1 MKLKYNLIAIALL
14 GFSFS
19 SCSDFLEQN
28 PQTDLSEND
37 FYKTADDILS
47 AVNGAYSSLQEGDI
61 YGNWYVFGEIPSD
74 NTRNQLSG
82 SVTTQNEF
90 DQFYI
95 DTQNSMIA
103 SFWKAAYKVIN
114 RTNTVL
120 GRIDGIEINAELANR
135 YKLECKFIRALMY
148 FNLVRVYG
156 DVPLVLKEI
165 SISESYD
172 ILREPKENVYNQIIA
187 DLKEAQGLPVS
198 YSTAEDGRATQ
209 GAAKALL
216 ADVYMTLHK
225 YAEAETIL
233 AEIINSGRYSLLENT
248 PGSLNIDGYKNVF
261 SPVNHNS
268 KEGIF
273 EIQFLKG
280 GYGEGSNYA
289 NNFAPENSGTN
300 VVAVGGTGGNNIP
313 EMDIY
318 NAYEEGDLRRDFSMS
333 LGYYDNRKNNEWVE
347 SRYVCKFMDVPYQNN
362 DASNNYPVIR
372 YAEVLLNY
380 AEAVYERDD
389 AISDDDLNISLNL
402 VRNRINKSMP
412 KLSNNLVTA
421 NGLNMREEIRRE
433 RTVELFNEGFRID
446 DLKRWKTAETE
457 MPKDFLG
464 IKWTGTEYATKWP
477 NVSYAKNSDG
487 YIILETGRK
496 WESKHYLYP
505 LPTDQLQLNPNL
517 KQNPGWGE

>member
-47 AVNGAYSSLQEGDI
+47 AVNGVYSSLQEGDI

-103 SFWKAAYKVIN
+103 NFWKAAYKVIN

-120 GRIDGIEINAELANR
+120 GRIDGIEINTELANR

-187 DLKEAQGLPVS
+187 DLKEAQDHPVS

-216 ADVYMTLHK
+216 ANVYMTLHK

-372 YAEVLLNY
+372 YADVILMY
-380 AEAVYERDD
+380 AEA
-389 AISDDDLNISLNL
+389 LNQ
-402 VRNRINKSMP
+402 
-412 KLSNNLVTA
+412 
-421 NGLNMREEIRRE
+421 NG
-433 RTVELFNEGFRID
+433 
-446 DLKRWKTAETE
+446 KTAEACKYLNMTRRRGFGYQTTE
-457 MPKDFLG
+457 TSPVDLQTTDKAQFALMVEQERRVELAFENHRWFDL
-464 IKWTGTEYATKWP
+464 IR
-477 NVSYAKNSDG
+477 
-487 YIILETGRK
+487 TGRAVEVMRSK
-496 WESKHYLYP
+496 GFSLNETNLICPIPQKQIDVNPKLTQNDYRIESR
-505 LPTDQLQLNPNL
+505 N
-517 KQNPGWGE
+517 

>member
-103 SFWKAAYKVIN
+103 SFWKATYKVIN

-372 YAEVLLNY
+372 YADVILMY
-380 AEAVYERDD
+380 AEA
-389 AISDDDLNISLNL
+389 LNQ
-402 VRNRINKSMP
+402 
-412 KLSNNLVTA
+412 
-421 NGLNMREEIRRE
+421 NG
-433 RTVELFNEGFRID
+433 
-446 DLKRWKTAETE
+446 KTAEACKYLNMTRRRGFGYQTTE
-457 MPKDFLG
+457 TSPVDLQTTDKAQFALMVEQERRVELAFENHRWFDL
-464 IKWTGTEYATKWP
+464 IR
-477 NVSYAKNSDG
+477 
-487 YIILETGRK
+487 TGRAVEVMK
-496 WESKHYLYP
+496 SKGFSLNETNLICPIPQKQIDVNPKLTQNDYKIESR
-505 LPTDQLQLNPNL
+505 N
-517 KQNPGWGE
+517 

>member
-37 FYKTADDILS
+37 FYKTAADILS
-47 AVNGAYSSLQEGDI
+47 AVNGVYSSLQEGDI

-103 SFWKAAYKVIN
+103 NFWKAAYKVIN

-120 GRIDGIEINAELANR
+120 GRIDGIEINTELANR

-156 DVPLVLKEI
+156 DVPLILKEI

-187 DLKEAQGLPVS
+187 DLKEAQDLPVS

-216 ADVYMTLHK
+216 ANVYMTLHK

-233 AEIINSGRYSLLENT
+233 AEIINSGQYSLLENT

-372 YAEVLLNY
+372 YADVILMY
-380 AEAVYERDD
+380 AEA
-389 AISDDDLNISLNL
+389 LNQ
-402 VRNRINKSMP
+402 
-412 KLSNNLVTA
+412 
-421 NGLNMREEIRRE
+421 NG
-433 RTVELFNEGFRID
+433 
-446 DLKRWKTAETE
+446 KTAEACKYLNMTRRRGFGYQTTE
-457 MPKDFLG
+457 TSPVDLQTTDKAQFALMVEQERRVELAFENHRWFDL
-464 IKWTGTEYATKWP
+464 IR
-477 NVSYAKNSDG
+477 
-487 YIILETGRK
+487 TGRAVEVMRSK
-496 WESKHYLYP
+496 GFSLNETNLICPIPQKQIDVNPKLTQNDYRIESR
-505 LPTDQLQLNPNL
+505 N
-517 KQNPGWGE
+517 

>member
-1 MKLKYNLIAIALL
+1 MQLKYNLIAIALL

-103 SFWKAAYKVIN
+103 NFWKAAYKVIN
-114 RTNTVL
+114 RTNTIL
-120 GRIDGIEINAELANR
+120 GRIDGIEINTELANR

-187 DLKEAQGLPVS
+187 DLKEAQDLPVS

-216 ADVYMTLHK
+216 ANVYMTLHK

-372 YAEVLLNY
+372 YADVILMY
-380 AEAVYERDD
+380 AEA
-389 AISDDDLNISLNL
+389 LNQ
-402 VRNRINKSMP
+402 
-412 KLSNNLVTA
+412 
-421 NGLNMREEIRRE
+421 NG
-433 RTVELFNEGFRID
+433 
-446 DLKRWKTAETE
+446 KTAEACKYLNMTRRRGFGYQTTE
-457 MPKDFLG
+457 TSPVDLQTTDKAQFALMVEQERRVELAFENHRWFDL
-464 IKWTGTEYATKWP
+464 IR
-477 NVSYAKNSDG
+477 
-487 YIILETGRK
+487 TGRAVEVMRSK
-496 WESKHYLYP
+496 GFSLNETNLICPIPQKQIDVNPKLTQNDYRIESR
-505 LPTDQLQLNPNL
+505 N
-517 KQNPGWGE
+517 

>member
-47 AVNGAYSSLQEGDI
+47 AVNGVYSSLQEGDI

-103 SFWKAAYKVIN
+103 NFWKAAYKVIN

-120 GRIDGIEINAELANR
+120 GRIDGIEINTELANR

-216 ADVYMTLHK
+216 ANVYMTLHK

-372 YAEVLLNY
+372 YADVILMY
-380 AEAVYERDD
+380 AEA
-389 AISDDDLNISLNL
+389 LNQ
-402 VRNRINKSMP
+402 
-412 KLSNNLVTA
+412 
-421 NGLNMREEIRRE
+421 NG
-433 RTVELFNEGFRID
+433 
-446 DLKRWKTAETE
+446 KTAEACKYLNMTRRRGFGYQTTE
-457 MPKDFLG
+457 TSPVDLQTTDKAQFALMVEQERRVELAFENHRWFDL
-464 IKWTGTEYATKWP
+464 IR
-477 NVSYAKNSDG
+477 
-487 YIILETGRK
+487 TGRAVEVMK
-496 WESKHYLYP
+496 SKGFSLNETNLICPIPQKQIDVNPKLTQNDYRIESR
-505 LPTDQLQLNPNL
+505 N
-517 KQNPGWGE
+517 

>member
-103 SFWKAAYKVIN
+103 NFCKAAYKVIN
-114 RTNTVL
+114 RTNTIL
-120 GRIDGIEINAELANR
+120 GRIDGIEINTELANR

-187 DLKEAQGLPVS
+187 DLKEAQDLPVS

-216 ADVYMTLHK
+216 ANVYMTLHK

-372 YAEVLLNY
+372 YADVILMY
-380 AEAVYERDD
+380 AEA
-389 AISDDDLNISLNL
+389 LNQ
-402 VRNRINKSMP
+402 
-412 KLSNNLVTA
+412 
-421 NGLNMREEIRRE
+421 NG
-433 RTVELFNEGFRID
+433 
-446 DLKRWKTAETE
+446 KTAEACKYLNMTRRRGFGYQTTE
-457 MPKDFLG
+457 TSPVDLQTTDKAQFALMVEQERRVELAFENHRWFDL
-464 IKWTGTEYATKWP
+464 IR
-477 NVSYAKNSDG
+477 
-487 YIILETGRK
+487 TGRAVEVMRSK
-496 WESKHYLYP
+496 GFSLNETNLICPIPQKQIDVNPKLTQNNYRIESR
-505 LPTDQLQLNPNL
+505 N
-517 KQNPGWGE
+517 

>member
-47 AVNGAYSSLQEGDI
+47 AVNGAYSSLQENDI

-103 SFWKAAYKVIN
+103 NFWKAAYKTIN

-165 SISESYD
+165 GISESYD
-172 ILREPKENVYNQIIA
+172 ILREPKENVYNQIIS

-198 YSTAEDGRATQ
+198 YPTAEDGRATQ

-216 ADVYMTLHK
+216 AEVYMTLHK

-248 PGSLNIDGYKNVF
+248 PGSLNIDGYKDVF
-261 SPVNHNS
+261 SPINHNS

-280 GYGEGSNYA
+280 GYEEGSNYT

-372 YAEVLLNY
+372 YADVILMY
-380 AEAVYERDD
+380 AEA
-389 AISDDDLNISLNL
+389 LNQ
-402 VRNRINKSMP
+402 
-412 KLSNNLVTA
+412 
-421 NGLNMREEIRRE
+421 NG
-433 RTVELFNEGFRID
+433 
-446 DLKRWKTAETE
+446 KTAEACKYLNMTRRRGFGYQTTE
-457 MPKDFLG
+457 TSPVDLQTTDKALFALMVEQERRVELAFENHRWFDL
-464 IKWTGTEYATKWP
+464 IR
-477 NVSYAKNSDG
+477 
-487 YIILETGRK
+487 TGRAVEVMK
-496 WESKHYLYP
+496 SKGFSLNETNLICPIPQKQIDVNPKLTQNDYKIESR
-505 LPTDQLQLNPNL
+505 N
-517 KQNPGWGE
+517 

>member
-90 DQFYI
+90 DQFYT

-103 SFWKAAYKVIN
+103 NFWKAAYKVIN
-114 RTNTVL
+114 RTNTIL
-120 GRIDGIEINAELANR
+120 GRIDGIEINTELANR

-187 DLKEAQGLPVS
+187 DLKEAQDLPVS

-216 ADVYMTLHK
+216 ANVYMTLHK

-372 YAEVLLNY
+372 YADVILMY
-380 AEAVYERDD
+380 AEA
-389 AISDDDLNISLNL
+389 LNQ
-402 VRNRINKSMP
+402 
-412 KLSNNLVTA
+412 
-421 NGLNMREEIRRE
+421 NG
-433 RTVELFNEGFRID
+433 
-446 DLKRWKTAETE
+446 KTAEACKYLNMTRRRGFGYQTTE
-457 MPKDFLG
+457 TSPVDLQTTDKAQFALMVEQERRVELAFENHRWFDL
-464 IKWTGTEYATKWP
+464 IR
-477 NVSYAKNSDG
+477 
-487 YIILETGRK
+487 TGRAVEVMRSK
-496 WESKHYLYP
+496 GFSLNETNLICPIPQKQIDVNPKLTQNDYRIESR
-505 LPTDQLQLNPNL
+505 N
-517 KQNPGWGE
+517 

>member
-47 AVNGAYSSLQEGDI
+47 AVNGVYSSLQEGDI

-103 SFWKAAYKVIN
+103 NFWKAAYKVIN

-120 GRIDGIEINAELANR
+120 GRIDGIEINTELANR

-187 DLKEAQGLPVS
+187 DLKEAQDLPVS

-216 ADVYMTLHK
+216 ANVYMTLHK

-268 KEGIF
+268 EEGIF

-372 YAEVLLNY
+372 YADVILMY
-380 AEAVYERDD
+380 AEA
-389 AISDDDLNISLNL
+389 LNH
-402 VRNRINKSMP
+402 
-412 KLSNNLVTA
+412 
-421 NGLNMREEIRRE
+421 NG
-433 RTVELFNEGFRID
+433 
-446 DLKRWKTAETE
+446 KTAEACKYLNMTRRRGFGYQTTE
-457 MPKDFLG
+457 TSPVDLQTTDKAQFALMVEQERRVELAFENHRWFDL
-464 IKWTGTEYATKWP
+464 IR
-477 NVSYAKNSDG
+477 
-487 YIILETGRK
+487 TGRAVEVMK
-496 WESKHYLYP
+496 SKGFSLNETNLICPIPQKQIDVNPKLTQNDYRIESR
-505 LPTDQLQLNPNL
+505 N
-517 KQNPGWGE
+517 

>member
-47 AVNGAYSSLQEGDI
+47 AVNGVYSSLQEGDI

-103 SFWKAAYKVIN
+103 NFWKAAYKVIN

-120 GRIDGIEINAELANR
+120 GRIDGIEINTELANR

-187 DLKEAQGLPVS
+187 DLKEAQDLPVS

-216 ADVYMTLHK
+216 ANVYMTLHK

-248 PGSLNIDGYKNVF
+248 PGSLNIDGYKDVF

-372 YAEVLLNY
+372 YADVILMY
-380 AEAVYERDD
+380 AEA
-389 AISDDDLNISLNL
+389 LNQ
-402 VRNRINKSMP
+402 
-412 KLSNNLVTA
+412 
-421 NGLNMREEIRRE
+421 NG
-433 RTVELFNEGFRID
+433 
-446 DLKRWKTAETE
+446 KTAEACKYLNMTRRRGFGYQTTE
-457 MPKDFLG
+457 TSPVDLQTTDKAQFALMVEQERRVELAFENHRWFDL
-464 IKWTGTEYATKWP
+464 IR
-477 NVSYAKNSDG
+477 
-487 YIILETGRK
+487 TGRAVEVMRSK
-496 WESKHYLYP
+496 GFSLNETNLICPIPQKQIDVNPKLTQNDYRIESR
-505 LPTDQLQLNPNL
+505 N
-517 KQNPGWGE
+517 

>member
-47 AVNGAYSSLQEGDI
+47 AVNGVYSSLQEGDI

-103 SFWKAAYKVIN
+103 NFWKAAYKVIN

-120 GRIDGIEINAELANR
+120 GRIDGIEINTELANR

-187 DLKEAQGLPVS
+187 DLKEAQDLPVS

-216 ADVYMTLHK
+216 ANVYMTLHK

-300 VVAVGGTGGNNIP
+300 VVAVSGTGGNNIP

-372 YAEVLLNY
+372 YADVILMY
-380 AEAVYERDD
+380 AEA
-389 AISDDDLNISLNL
+389 LNQ
-402 VRNRINKSMP
+402 
-412 KLSNNLVTA
+412 
-421 NGLNMREEIRRE
+421 NG
-433 RTVELFNEGFRID
+433 
-446 DLKRWKTAETE
+446 KTAEACKYLNMTRRRGFGYQTTE
-457 MPKDFLG
+457 TSPVDLQTTDKAQFALMVEQERRVELAFENHRWFDL
-464 IKWTGTEYATKWP
+464 IR
-477 NVSYAKNSDG
+477 
-487 YIILETGRK
+487 TGRAVEVMRSK
-496 WESKHYLYP
+496 GFSLNETNLICPIPQKQIDVNPKLTQNDYRIESR
-505 LPTDQLQLNPNL
+505 N
-517 KQNPGWGE
+517 

>member
-47 AVNGAYSSLQEGDI
+47 TVNGVYSSLQEGDI

-103 SFWKAAYKVIN
+103 NFWKAAYKVIN
-114 RTNTVL
+114 RTNAVL
-120 GRIDGIEINAELANR
+120 GRIDGLEINTELANR

-187 DLKEAQGLPVS
+187 DLKEAQDLPVS

-216 ADVYMTLHK
+216 ANVYMTLHK

-372 YAEVLLNY
+372 YADVILMY
-380 AEAVYERDD
+380 AEA
-389 AISDDDLNISLNL
+389 LNQ
-402 VRNRINKSMP
+402 
-412 KLSNNLVTA
+412 
-421 NGLNMREEIRRE
+421 NG
-433 RTVELFNEGFRID
+433 
-446 DLKRWKTAETE
+446 KTAEACKYLNMTRRRGFGYQTTE
-457 MPKDFLG
+457 TSPVDLQTTDKAQFALMVEQERRVELAFENHRWFDL
-464 IKWTGTEYATKWP
+464 IR
-477 NVSYAKNSDG
+477 
-487 YIILETGRK
+487 TGRAVEVMRSK
-496 WESKHYLYP
+496 GFSLNETNLICPIPQKQIDVNPKLTQNDYRIESR
-505 LPTDQLQLNPNL
+505 N
-517 KQNPGWGE
+517 

>member
-114 RTNTVL
+114 RTNTIL
-120 GRIDGIEINAELANR
+120 GRIDGIEINTELANR

-372 YAEVLLNY
+372 YADVILMY
-380 AEAVYERDD
+380 AEA
-389 AISDDDLNISLNL
+389 LNQ
-402 VRNRINKSMP
+402 
-412 KLSNNLVTA
+412 
-421 NGLNMREEIRRE
+421 NG
-433 RTVELFNEGFRID
+433 
-446 DLKRWKTAETE
+446 KTAEACKYLNMTRRRGFGYQTTE
-457 MPKDFLG
+457 TSPVDLQTTDKAQFALMVEQERRVELAFENHRWFDL
-464 IKWTGTEYATKWP
+464 IR
-477 NVSYAKNSDG
+477 
-487 YIILETGRK
+487 TGRAVEVMK
-496 WESKHYLYP
+496 SKGFSLNETNLICPIPQKQIDVNPKLTQNDYKIESR
-505 LPTDQLQLNPNL
+505 N
-517 KQNPGWGE
+517 

>member
-14 GFSFS
+14 GVSFS

-37 FYKTADDILS
+37 FYKTADDIAS

-61 YGNWYVFGEIPSD
+61 YGNWYIFGEIPSD

-82 SVTTQNEF
+82 SVTTQDEF
-90 DQFYI
+90 DKFYI
-95 DTQNSMIA
+95 DTQNATIA
-103 SFWKAAYKVIN
+103 NFWKAAYKVIN

-120 GRIDGIEINAELANR
+120 GRIDGIPLDANLANR

-165 SISESYD
+165 NIAESYD
-172 ILREPKENVYNQIIA
+172 ILREPQANVYNQIIA
-187 DLKEAQGLPVS
+187 DLKEAQALPVS
-198 YSTAEDGRATQ
+198 YPAAEDGRATQ

-216 ADVYMTLHK
+216 GKVYMTLRN
-225 YAEAETIL
+225 YTEAETIL
-233 AEIINSGRYSLLENT
+233 GEVVNSGRYSLLENT
-248 PGSLNIDGYKNVF
+248 PGSLNIDGYGSVF
-261 SPVNHNS
+261 SPINHNS
-268 KEGIF
+268 REGIF

-280 GYGEGSNYA
+280 GYDEGSNYA

-300 VVAVGGTGGNNIP
+300 VVAVGGTGGNNVP

-372 YAEVLLNY
+372 YADVLLMY
-380 AEAVYERDD
+380 AEA
-389 AISDDDLNISLNL
+389 LNQ
-402 VRNRINKSMP
+402 
-412 KLSNNLVTA
+412 
-421 NGLNMREEIRRE
+421 NG
-433 RTVELFNEGFRID
+433 
-446 DLKRWKTAETE
+446 KTAEACRYLNMTRRRGFGYQTTE
-457 MPKDFLG
+457 TSPVDLQ
-464 IKWTGTEYATKWP
+464 T
-477 NVSYAKNSDG
+477 SDKAQFERMVEQERRVELAFENHRWFDL
-487 YIILETGRK
+487 IRTGRAV
-496 WESKHYLYP
+496 EVMRSKGF
-505 LPTDQLQLNPNL
+505 TLNETNL
-517 KQNPGWGE
+517 TCPIPQKQIDVNPKLTQNDYRIDSRN

>member
-103 SFWKAAYKVIN
+103 NFWKAAYKVIN
-114 RTNTVL
+114 RTNTIL
-120 GRIDGIEINAELANR
+120 GRIDGIEINTELANR

-187 DLKEAQGLPVS
+187 DLKEAQDLPVS

-216 ADVYMTLHK
+216 ANVYMTLHK

-372 YAEVLLNY
+372 YADVILMY
-380 AEAVYERDD
+380 AEA
-389 AISDDDLNISLNL
+389 LNQ
-402 VRNRINKSMP
+402 
-412 KLSNNLVTA
+412 
-421 NGLNMREEIRRE
+421 NG
-433 RTVELFNEGFRID
+433 
-446 DLKRWKTAETE
+446 KTAEACKYLNMTRRRGFGYQTTE
-457 MPKDFLG
+457 TSPVDLQTTDKAQFALMVEQERRVELAFENHRWFDL
-464 IKWTGTEYATKWP
+464 IR
-477 NVSYAKNSDG
+477 
-487 YIILETGRK
+487 TGRAVEVMRSK
-496 WESKHYLYP
+496 GFSLNEKNLICPIPQKQIDVNPKLTQNDYRIESR
-505 LPTDQLQLNPNL
+505 N
-517 KQNPGWGE
+517 

>member
-47 AVNGAYSSLQEGDI
+47 AVNGVYSSLQEGDI

-103 SFWKAAYKVIN
+103 NFWKAAYKVIN

-120 GRIDGIEINAELANR
+120 GRIDGIEINTELANR

-187 DLKEAQGLPVS
+187 DLKEAQDLPVS

-216 ADVYMTLHK
+216 ANVYMTLHK

-347 SRYVCKFMDVPYQNN
+347 SHYVCKFMDVPYQNN

-372 YAEVLLNY
+372 YADVILMY
-380 AEAVYERDD
+380 AEA
-389 AISDDDLNISLNL
+389 LNQ
-402 VRNRINKSMP
+402 
-412 KLSNNLVTA
+412 
-421 NGLNMREEIRRE
+421 NG
-433 RTVELFNEGFRID
+433 
-446 DLKRWKTAETE
+446 KTAEACKYLNMTRRRGFGYQTTE
-457 MPKDFLG
+457 TSPVDLQTTDKAQFALMVEQERRVELAFENHRWFDL
-464 IKWTGTEYATKWP
+464 IR
-477 NVSYAKNSDG
+477 
-487 YIILETGRK
+487 TGRAVEVMRSK
-496 WESKHYLYP
+496 GFSLNETNLICPIPQKQIDVNPKLTQNDYRIESR
-505 LPTDQLQLNPNL
+505 N
-517 KQNPGWGE
+517 

>member
-103 SFWKAAYKVIN
+103 NFWKAAYKVIN
-114 RTNTVL
+114 RTNTIL
-120 GRIDGIEINAELANR
+120 GRIDGIEINTELANR

-187 DLKEAQGLPVS
+187 DLKEAQDLPVS

-216 ADVYMTLHK
+216 ANVYMTLHK

-372 YAEVLLNY
+372 YADVILMY
-380 AEAVYERDD
+380 AEA
-389 AISDDDLNISLNL
+389 LNQ
-402 VRNRINKSMP
+402 
-412 KLSNNLVTA
+412 
-421 NGLNMREEIRRE
+421 NG
-433 RTVELFNEGFRID
+433 
-446 DLKRWKTAETE
+446 KTAEACKYLNMTRRRGFGYQTTE
-457 MPKDFLG
+457 TSPVDLQTTDKSQFALMVEQERRVELAFENHRWFDL
-464 IKWTGTEYATKWP
+464 IR
-477 NVSYAKNSDG
+477 
-487 YIILETGRK
+487 TGRAVEVMRSK
-496 WESKHYLYP
+496 GFSLNETNLICPIPQKQIDVNPKLTQNDYRIESR
-505 LPTDQLQLNPNL
+505 N
-517 KQNPGWGE
+517 

>member
-103 SFWKAAYKVIN
+103 NFWKAAYKVIN

-120 GRIDGIEINAELANR
+120 GRIDGIEINTELANR

-248 PGSLNIDGYKNVF
+248 PGSLNIDGYKKVF

-372 YAEVLLNY
+372 YADVILMY
-380 AEAVYERDD
+380 AEA
-389 AISDDDLNISLNL
+389 LNQ
-402 VRNRINKSMP
+402 
-412 KLSNNLVTA
+412 
-421 NGLNMREEIRRE
+421 NG
-433 RTVELFNEGFRID
+433 
-446 DLKRWKTAETE
+446 KTAEACKYLNMTRRRGFGYQTTE
-457 MPKDFLG
+457 TSPVDLQTTDKAQFALMVEQERRVELAFENHRWFDL
-464 IKWTGTEYATKWP
+464 IR
-477 NVSYAKNSDG
+477 
-487 YIILETGRK
+487 TGRAVEVMRSK
-496 WESKHYLYP
+496 GFSLNETNLICPIPQKQIDVNPKLTQNDYRIESR
-505 LPTDQLQLNPNL
+505 N
-517 KQNPGWGE
+517 

>member
-233 AEIINSGRYSLLENT
+233 AEIINSGRYGLLENT

-372 YAEVLLNY
+372 YADVILMY
-380 AEAVYERDD
+380 AEA
-389 AISDDDLNISLNL
+389 LNQ
-402 VRNRINKSMP
+402 
-412 KLSNNLVTA
+412 
-421 NGLNMREEIRRE
+421 NG
-433 RTVELFNEGFRID
+433 
-446 DLKRWKTAETE
+446 KTAEACKYLNMTRRRGFGYQTTE
-457 MPKDFLG
+457 TSPVDLQTTDKAQFALMVEQERRVELAFENHRWFDL
-464 IKWTGTEYATKWP
+464 IR
-477 NVSYAKNSDG
+477 
-487 YIILETGRK
+487 TGRAVEVMK
-496 WESKHYLYP
+496 SKGFS
-505 LPTDQLQLNPNL
+505 LNEPNL
-517 KQNPGWGE
+517 ICPIPQKQIDVNPKLTQNDYKIESRN

>member
-172 ILREPKENVYNQIIA
+172 ILREPKENVYNQIID

-248 PGSLNIDGYKNVF
+248 PGILNIDGYKNVF

-372 YAEVLLNY
+372 YADVILMY
-380 AEAVYERDD
+380 AEA
-389 AISDDDLNISLNL
+389 LNQ
-402 VRNRINKSMP
+402 
-412 KLSNNLVTA
+412 
-421 NGLNMREEIRRE
+421 NG
-433 RTVELFNEGFRID
+433 
-446 DLKRWKTAETE
+446 KTAEACKYLNMTRRRGFGYQTTE
-457 MPKDFLG
+457 TSPVDLQTTDKAQFALMVEQERRVELAFENHRWFDL
-464 IKWTGTEYATKWP
+464 IR
-477 NVSYAKNSDG
+477 
-487 YIILETGRK
+487 TGRAVEVMK
-496 WESKHYLYP
+496 SKGFSLNETNLICPIPQKQIDVNPKLTQNDYKIESR
-505 LPTDQLQLNPNL
+505 N
-517 KQNPGWGE
+517 

>member
-47 AVNGAYSSLQEGDI
+47 AVNGVYSSLQEGDI

-103 SFWKAAYKVIN
+103 NFWKAAYKVIN

-120 GRIDGIEINAELANR
+120 GRIDGIEINTELANR

-216 ADVYMTLHK
+216 ANVYMTLHK

-372 YAEVLLNY
+372 YADVILMY
-380 AEAVYERDD
+380 AEA
-389 AISDDDLNISLNL
+389 LNQ
-402 VRNRINKSMP
+402 
-412 KLSNNLVTA
+412 
-421 NGLNMREEIRRE
+421 NG
-433 RTVELFNEGFRID
+433 
-446 DLKRWKTAETE
+446 KTAEACKYLNMTRRRGFGYQTTE
-457 MPKDFLG
+457 TSPVDLQTTDKAQFALMVEQERRVELAFENHRWFDL
-464 IKWTGTEYATKWP
+464 IR
-477 NVSYAKNSDG
+477 
-487 YIILETGRK
+487 TGRAVEVMRSK
-496 WESKHYLYP
+496 GFSLNETNLICPIPQKQIDVNPKLTQNDYRIESR
-505 LPTDQLQLNPNL
+505 N
-517 KQNPGWGE
+517 

>member
-28 PQTDLSEND
+28 QKTDLSEND
-37 FYKTADDILS
+37 FYKTANDILS

-103 SFWKAAYKVIN
+103 NFWKAAYKVIN
-114 RTNTVL
+114 RTNTIL
-120 GRIDGIEINAELANR
+120 GRIDGIEINTELANR

-187 DLKEAQGLPVS
+187 DLKEAQDLPVS

-216 ADVYMTLHK
+216 ANVYMTLHK

-372 YAEVLLNY
+372 YADVILMY
-380 AEAVYERDD
+380 AEA
-389 AISDDDLNISLNL
+389 LNQ
-402 VRNRINKSMP
+402 
-412 KLSNNLVTA
+412 
-421 NGLNMREEIRRE
+421 NG
-433 RTVELFNEGFRID
+433 
-446 DLKRWKTAETE
+446 KTAEACKYLNMTRRRGFGYQTTE
-457 MPKDFLG
+457 TSPVDLQTTDKAQFALMVEQERRVELAFENHRWFDL
-464 IKWTGTEYATKWP
+464 IR
-477 NVSYAKNSDG
+477 
-487 YIILETGRK
+487 TGRAVEVMRSK
-496 WESKHYLYP
+496 GFSLNETNLICPIPQKQIDVNPKLTQNDYRIESR
-505 LPTDQLQLNPNL
+505 N
-517 KQNPGWGE
+517 

>member
-103 SFWKAAYKVIN
+103 NFWKAAYKVIN
-114 RTNTVL
+114 RTNTIL
-120 GRIDGIEINAELANR
+120 GRIDGIEINTELANR

-156 DVPLVLKEI
+156 DVPLVLKVI

-187 DLKEAQGLPVS
+187 DLKEAQDLPVS

-216 ADVYMTLHK
+216 ANVYMTLHK

-372 YAEVLLNY
+372 YADVILMY
-380 AEAVYERDD
+380 AEA
-389 AISDDDLNISLNL
+389 LNQ
-402 VRNRINKSMP
+402 
-412 KLSNNLVTA
+412 
-421 NGLNMREEIRRE
+421 NG
-433 RTVELFNEGFRID
+433 
-446 DLKRWKTAETE
+446 KTAEACKYLNMTRRRGFGYQTTE
-457 MPKDFLG
+457 TSPVDLQTTDKAQFALMVEQERRVELAFENHRWFDL
-464 IKWTGTEYATKWP
+464 IR
-477 NVSYAKNSDG
+477 
-487 YIILETGRK
+487 TGRAVEVMRSK
-496 WESKHYLYP
+496 GFSLNETNLICPIPQKQIDVNPKLTQNDYRIESR
-505 LPTDQLQLNPNL
+505 N
-517 KQNPGWGE
+517 

>member
-103 SFWKAAYKVIN
+103 NFWKAAYKVIN
-114 RTNTVL
+114 RTNTIL
-120 GRIDGIEINAELANR
+120 GRIDGIEINTELANR

-187 DLKEAQGLPVS
+187 DLKEAQDLPVS

-216 ADVYMTLHK
+216 ANVYMTLHK
-225 YAEAETIL
+225 YSEAETIL

-372 YAEVLLNY
+372 YADVILMY
-380 AEAVYERDD
+380 AEA
-389 AISDDDLNISLNL
+389 LNQ
-402 VRNRINKSMP
+402 
-412 KLSNNLVTA
+412 
-421 NGLNMREEIRRE
+421 NG
-433 RTVELFNEGFRID
+433 
-446 DLKRWKTAETE
+446 KTAEACKYLNMTRRRGFGYQTTE
-457 MPKDFLG
+457 TSPVDLQTTDKAQFALMVEQERRVELAFENHRWFDL
-464 IKWTGTEYATKWP
+464 IR
-477 NVSYAKNSDG
+477 
-487 YIILETGRK
+487 TGRAVEVMRSK
-496 WESKHYLYP
+496 GFSLNETNLICPIPQKQIDVNPKLTQNDYRIESR
-505 LPTDQLQLNPNL
+505 N
-517 KQNPGWGE
+517 

>member
-103 SFWKAAYKVIN
+103 NFWKAAYKVIN
-114 RTNTVL
+114 RTNTIL
-120 GRIDGIEINAELANR
+120 GRIDGIEINTELANR

-187 DLKEAQGLPVS
+187 DLKEAQDLPVS

-216 ADVYMTLHK
+216 ANVYMTLHK

-318 NAYEEGDLRRDFSMS
+318 NAYVEGDLRRDFSMS

-372 YAEVLLNY
+372 YADVILMY
-380 AEAVYERDD
+380 AEA
-389 AISDDDLNISLNL
+389 LNQ
-402 VRNRINKSMP
+402 
-412 KLSNNLVTA
+412 
-421 NGLNMREEIRRE
+421 NG
-433 RTVELFNEGFRID
+433 
-446 DLKRWKTAETE
+446 KTAEACKYLNMTRRRGFGYQTTE
-457 MPKDFLG
+457 TSPVDLQTTDKAQFALMVEQERRVELAFENHRWFDL
-464 IKWTGTEYATKWP
+464 IR
-477 NVSYAKNSDG
+477 
-487 YIILETGRK
+487 TGRAVEVMRSK
-496 WESKHYLYP
+496 GFSLNETNLICPIPQKQIDVNPKLTQNDYRIESR
-505 LPTDQLQLNPNL
+505 N
-517 KQNPGWGE
+517 

>member
-14 GFSFS
+14 GVSFS

-37 FYKTADDILS
+37 FYKTADDIAS

-61 YGNWYVFGEIPSD
+61 YGNWYIFGEIPSD

-82 SVTTQNEF
+82 SVTTQDEF
-90 DQFYI
+90 DKFYI
-95 DTQNSMIA
+95 DTQNATIA
-103 SFWKAAYKVIN
+103 NFWKAAYKVIN

-120 GRIDGIEINAELANR
+120 GRIDGIPLDASLANR

-165 SISESYD
+165 NIAESYD
-172 ILREPKENVYNQIIA
+172 ILREPQANVYNQIIA
-187 DLKEAQGLPVS
+187 DLKEAQALPVS
-198 YSTAEDGRATQ
+198 YPAAEDGRATQ

-216 ADVYMTLHK
+216 GKVYMTLRN
-225 YAEAETIL
+225 YTEAETIL
-233 AEIINSGRYSLLENT
+233 GEVVNSGRYSLLENT
-248 PGSLNIDGYKNVF
+248 PGSLNIDGYGSVF
-261 SPVNHNS
+261 SPINHNS
-268 KEGIF
+268 REGIF

-280 GYGEGSNYA
+280 GYDEGSNYA

-300 VVAVGGTGGNNIP
+300 VVAVGGTGGNNVP

-372 YAEVLLNY
+372 YADVLLMY
-380 AEAVYERDD
+380 AEA
-389 AISDDDLNISLNL
+389 LNQ
-402 VRNRINKSMP
+402 
-412 KLSNNLVTA
+412 
-421 NGLNMREEIRRE
+421 NG
-433 RTVELFNEGFRID
+433 
-446 DLKRWKTAETE
+446 KTAEACRYLNMTRRRGFGYQTTE
-457 MPKDFLG
+457 TSPVDLQTTDKTQFERMVEQERRVELAFENHRWFDL
-464 IKWTGTEYATKWP
+464 IR
-477 NVSYAKNSDG
+477 
-487 YIILETGRK
+487 TGRAV
-496 WESKHYLYP
+496 EVMRSKGF
-505 LPTDQLQLNPNL
+505 TLNETNL
-517 KQNPGWGE
+517 TCPIPQKQIDVNPKLTQNDYRIDSRN

>member
-47 AVNGAYSSLQEGDI
+47 AVNGVYSSPQEGDI

-103 SFWKAAYKVIN
+103 NFWKAAYKVIN

-120 GRIDGIEINAELANR
+120 GRIDGIEINTELANR

-187 DLKEAQGLPVS
+187 DLKEAQDLPVS

-216 ADVYMTLHK
+216 ANVYMTLHK

-372 YAEVLLNY
+372 YADVILMY
-380 AEAVYERDD
+380 AEA
-389 AISDDDLNISLNL
+389 LNQ
-402 VRNRINKSMP
+402 
-412 KLSNNLVTA
+412 
-421 NGLNMREEIRRE
+421 NG
-433 RTVELFNEGFRID
+433 
-446 DLKRWKTAETE
+446 KTAEACKYLNMTRRRGFGYQTTE
-457 MPKDFLG
+457 TSPVDPQTTDKAQFALMVEQERRVELAFENHRWFDL
-464 IKWTGTEYATKWP
+464 IR
-477 NVSYAKNSDG
+477 
-487 YIILETGRK
+487 TGRAVEVMRSK
-496 WESKHYLYP
+496 GFSLNETNLICPIPQKQIDVNPKLTQNDYRIESR
-505 LPTDQLQLNPNL
+505 N
-517 KQNPGWGE
+517 

>member
-103 SFWKAAYKVIN
+103 NFWKAAYKVIN

-120 GRIDGIEINAELANR
+120 GRIDGIEINTELANR

-216 ADVYMTLHK
+216 ANVYMTLHK

-233 AEIINSGRYSLLENT
+233 AEIINSGQYSLLENT

-318 NAYEEGDLRRDFSMS
+318 NAYEEGDLRRDCSMS

-372 YAEVLLNY
+372 YADVILMY
-380 AEAVYERDD
+380 AEA
-389 AISDDDLNISLNL
+389 LNQ
-402 VRNRINKSMP
+402 
-412 KLSNNLVTA
+412 
-421 NGLNMREEIRRE
+421 NG
-433 RTVELFNEGFRID
+433 
-446 DLKRWKTAETE
+446 KTAEACKYLNMTRRRGFGYQTTE
-457 MPKDFLG
+457 TSPVDLQTTDKAQFSLMVEQERRVELAFENHRWFDL
-464 IKWTGTEYATKWP
+464 IR
-477 NVSYAKNSDG
+477 
-487 YIILETGRK
+487 TGRAVEVMRSK
-496 WESKHYLYP
+496 GFSLNETNLICPIPQKQIDVNPKLTQNDYRIESR
-505 LPTDQLQLNPNL
+505 N
-517 KQNPGWGE
+517 

>member
-103 SFWKAAYKVIN
+103 NFWKAAYKVIN

-120 GRIDGIEINAELANR
+120 GRIDGIEINTELANR

-187 DLKEAQGLPVS
+187 DLKEAQDLPVS

-216 ADVYMTLHK
+216 ANVYMTLHK

-372 YAEVLLNY
+372 YADVILMY
-380 AEAVYERDD
+380 AEA
-389 AISDDDLNISLNL
+389 LNQ
-402 VRNRINKSMP
+402 
-412 KLSNNLVTA
+412 
-421 NGLNMREEIRRE
+421 NG
-433 RTVELFNEGFRID
+433 
-446 DLKRWKTAETE
+446 KTAEACKYLNMTRRRGFGYQTTE
-457 MPKDFLG
+457 TSPVDLQTTDKAQFALMVEQERRVELAFENHRWFDL
-464 IKWTGTEYATKWP
+464 IR
-477 NVSYAKNSDG
+477 
-487 YIILETGRK
+487 TGRAVEVMRSK
-496 WESKHYLYP
+496 GFSLNETNLICPIPQKQIDVNPKLTQNDYRIESR
-505 LPTDQLQLNPNL
+505 N
-517 KQNPGWGE
+517 

>member
-47 AVNGAYSSLQEGDI
+47 AVNGVYSSLQEGDI

-103 SFWKAAYKVIN
+103 NFWKAAYKVIN

-120 GRIDGIEINAELANR
+120 GRIDGIEINTELANR

-156 DVPLVLKEI
+156 DVPLILKEI

-187 DLKEAQGLPVS
+187 DLKEAQDLPVS

-216 ADVYMTLHK
+216 ANVYMTLHK

-233 AEIINSGRYSLLENT
+233 AEIINSGQYSLLENT

-362 DASNNYPVIR
+362 DARTTYPVVR
-372 YAEVLLNY
+372 YADVILMY
-380 AEAVYERDD
+380 AEA
-389 AISDDDLNISLNL
+389 LNQ
-402 VRNRINKSMP
+402 
-412 KLSNNLVTA
+412 
-421 NGLNMREEIRRE
+421 NG
-433 RTVELFNEGFRID
+433 
-446 DLKRWKTAETE
+446 KTAEACKYLNMTRRRGFGYQTTE
-457 MPKDFLG
+457 TSPVDLQTTDKAQFALMVEQERRVELAFENHRWFDL
-464 IKWTGTEYATKWP
+464 IR
-477 NVSYAKNSDG
+477 
-487 YIILETGRK
+487 TGRAVEVMRSK
-496 WESKHYLYP
+496 GFSLNETNLICPIPQKQIDVNPKLTQNDYRIESR
-505 LPTDQLQLNPNL
+505 N
-517 KQNPGWGE
+517 

>member
-37 FYKTADDILS
+37 FYKTANDILS
-47 AVNGAYSSLQEGDI
+47 AVNGVYSSLQEGDI

-103 SFWKAAYKVIN
+103 NFWKAAYKVIN

-120 GRIDGIEINAELANR
+120 GRIDGIEINTELANR

-187 DLKEAQGLPVS
+187 DLKEAQDLPVS

-216 ADVYMTLHK
+216 ANVYMTLHK

-233 AEIINSGRYSLLENT
+233 AEIINSGQYSLLENT

-372 YAEVLLNY
+372 YADVILMY
-380 AEAVYERDD
+380 AEA
-389 AISDDDLNISLNL
+389 LNQ
-402 VRNRINKSMP
+402 
-412 KLSNNLVTA
+412 
-421 NGLNMREEIRRE
+421 NG
-433 RTVELFNEGFRID
+433 
-446 DLKRWKTAETE
+446 KTAEACKYLNMTRRRGFGYQTTE
-457 MPKDFLG
+457 TSPVDLQTTDKAQFALMVEQERRVELAFENHRWFDL
-464 IKWTGTEYATKWP
+464 IR
-477 NVSYAKNSDG
+477 
-487 YIILETGRK
+487 TGRAVEVMRSK
-496 WESKHYLYP
+496 GFSLNETNLICPIPQKQIDVNPKLTQNDYRIESR
-505 LPTDQLQLNPNL
+505 N
-517 KQNPGWGE
+517 

>member
-103 SFWKAAYKVIN
+103 NFWKAAYKVIN
-114 RTNTVL
+114 RTNTIL
-120 GRIDGIEINAELANR
+120 GRIDGIEINTELANR

-216 ADVYMTLHK
+216 ANVYMTLHK

-372 YAEVLLNY
+372 YADVILMY
-380 AEAVYERDD
+380 AEA
-389 AISDDDLNISLNL
+389 
-402 VRNRINKSMP
+402 
-412 KLSNNLVTA
+412 LSQ
-421 NGLNMREEIRRE
+421 NG
-433 RTVELFNEGFRID
+433 
-446 DLKRWKTAETE
+446 KTAEACKYLNMTRRRGFGYQTTE
-457 MPKDFLG
+457 TSPVDLQTTDKAQFALMVEQERRVELAFENHRWFDL
-464 IKWTGTEYATKWP
+464 IR
-477 NVSYAKNSDG
+477 
-487 YIILETGRK
+487 TGRAVEVMRSK
-496 WESKHYLYP
+496 GFSLNETNLICPIPQKQIDVNPKLTQNDYRIESR
-505 LPTDQLQLNPNL
+505 N
-517 KQNPGWGE
+517 

>member
-47 AVNGAYSSLQEGDI
+47 AVNGVYSSLQEGDI

-103 SFWKAAYKVIN
+103 NFWKAAYKVIN

-120 GRIDGIEINAELANR
+120 GRIDGIEINTELANR

-187 DLKEAQGLPVS
+187 DLKEAQDLPVS

-216 ADVYMTLHK
+216 ANVYMTLHK

-372 YAEVLLNY
+372 YADVILMY
-380 AEAVYERDD
+380 AEA
-389 AISDDDLNISLNL
+389 LNQ
-402 VRNRINKSMP
+402 
-412 KLSNNLVTA
+412 
-421 NGLNMREEIRRE
+421 NG
-433 RTVELFNEGFRID
+433 
-446 DLKRWKTAETE
+446 KTAEACKYLNMTRRRGFGYQTTE
-457 MPKDFLG
+457 TSPVDLQTTDKAQFALMVEQERRVELAFENHRWFDL
-464 IKWTGTEYATKWP
+464 IR
-477 NVSYAKNSDG
+477 
-487 YIILETGRK
+487 TGRAVEVMK
-496 WESKHYLYP
+496 SKGFSLNETNLICPIPQKQIDVNPKLTQNDYKIESR
-505 LPTDQLQLNPNL
+505 N
-517 KQNPGWGE
+517 

>member
-47 AVNGAYSSLQEGDI
+47 AVNGVYSSLQEGDI

-103 SFWKAAYKVIN
+103 NFWKAAYKVIN
-114 RTNTVL
+114 RTNTIL
-120 GRIDGIEINAELANR
+120 GRIDGIEINTELANR

-156 DVPLVLKEI
+156 DVPLILKEI

-187 DLKEAQGLPVS
+187 DLKEAQDLPVS

-216 ADVYMTLHK
+216 ANVYMTLHK

-372 YAEVLLNY
+372 YADVILMY
-380 AEAVYERDD
+380 AEA
-389 AISDDDLNISLNL
+389 LNQ
-402 VRNRINKSMP
+402 
-412 KLSNNLVTA
+412 
-421 NGLNMREEIRRE
+421 NG
-433 RTVELFNEGFRID
+433 
-446 DLKRWKTAETE
+446 KTAEACKYLNMTRRRGFGYQTTE
-457 MPKDFLG
+457 TSPVDLQTTDKAQFALMVEQERRVELAFENHRWFDL
-464 IKWTGTEYATKWP
+464 IR
-477 NVSYAKNSDG
+477 
-487 YIILETGRK
+487 TGRAVEVMRSK
-496 WESKHYLYP
+496 GFSLNETNLICPIPQKQIDVNPKLTQNDYRIESR
-505 LPTDQLQLNPNL
+505 N
-517 KQNPGWGE
+517 

>member
-47 AVNGAYSSLQEGDI
+47 AVNGASSSLQEGDI

-372 YAEVLLNY
+372 YADVILMY
-380 AEAVYERDD
+380 AEA
-389 AISDDDLNISLNL
+389 LNQ
-402 VRNRINKSMP
+402 
-412 KLSNNLVTA
+412 
-421 NGLNMREEIRRE
+421 NG
-433 RTVELFNEGFRID
+433 
-446 DLKRWKTAETE
+446 KTAEACKYLNMTRRRGFGYQTTE
-457 MPKDFLG
+457 TSPVDLQTTDKAQFALMVEQERRVELAFENHRWFDL
-464 IKWTGTEYATKWP
+464 IR
-477 NVSYAKNSDG
+477 
-487 YIILETGRK
+487 TGRAVEVMK
-496 WESKHYLYP
+496 SKGFSLNETNLICPIPQKQIDVNPKLTQNDYRIESR
-505 LPTDQLQLNPNL
+505 N
-517 KQNPGWGE
+517 

>member
-47 AVNGAYSSLQEGDI
+47 AVNGVYSSLQEGDI

-103 SFWKAAYKVIN
+103 NFWKAAYKVIN

-120 GRIDGIEINAELANR
+120 GRIDGIEINTELANR

-187 DLKEAQGLPVS
+187 DLKEAQDLPVS

-216 ADVYMTLHK
+216 ANVYMTLHK

-233 AEIINSGRYSLLENT
+233 AEIINSGQYSLLENT

-313 EMDIY
+313 EMDIN

-372 YAEVLLNY
+372 YADVILMY
-380 AEAVYERDD
+380 AEA
-389 AISDDDLNISLNL
+389 LNQ
-402 VRNRINKSMP
+402 
-412 KLSNNLVTA
+412 
-421 NGLNMREEIRRE
+421 NG
-433 RTVELFNEGFRID
+433 
-446 DLKRWKTAETE
+446 KTAEACKYLNMTRRRGFGYQTTE
-457 MPKDFLG
+457 TSPVDLQTTDKAQFALMVEQERRVELAFENHRWFDL
-464 IKWTGTEYATKWP
+464 IR
-477 NVSYAKNSDG
+477 
-487 YIILETGRK
+487 TGRAVEVMRSK
-496 WESKHYLYP
+496 GFSLNETNLICPIPQKQIDVNPKLTQNDYRIESR
-505 LPTDQLQLNPNL
+505 N
-517 KQNPGWGE
+517 

>member
-47 AVNGAYSSLQEGDI
+47 AVNGVYSSLQEGDI

-103 SFWKAAYKVIN
+103 NFWKAAYKVIN

-120 GRIDGIEINAELANR
+120 GRIDGIDINADLANR

-187 DLKEAQGLPVS
+187 DLKEAQDLPVS

-216 ADVYMTLHK
+216 ANVYMTLHK

-233 AEIINSGRYSLLENT
+233 AEIINSGQYSLLENT

-372 YAEVLLNY
+372 YADVILMY
-380 AEAVYERDD
+380 AEA
-389 AISDDDLNISLNL
+389 LNQ
-402 VRNRINKSMP
+402 
-412 KLSNNLVTA
+412 
-421 NGLNMREEIRRE
+421 NG
-433 RTVELFNEGFRID
+433 
-446 DLKRWKTAETE
+446 KTAEACKYLNMTRRRGFGYQTTE
-457 MPKDFLG
+457 TSPVDLQTTDKAQFALMVEQERRVELAFENHRWFDL
-464 IKWTGTEYATKWP
+464 IR
-477 NVSYAKNSDG
+477 
-487 YIILETGRK
+487 TGRAVEVMRSK
-496 WESKHYLYP
+496 GFSLNETNLICPIPQKQIDVNPKLTQNDYRIESR
-505 LPTDQLQLNPNL
+505 N
-517 KQNPGWGE
+517 

>member
-103 SFWKAAYKVIN
+103 NFWKAAYKVIN
-114 RTNTVL
+114 RTNTIL
-120 GRIDGIEINAELANR
+120 GRIDGIEINTELANR

-187 DLKEAQGLPVS
+187 DLKEAQDLPVS

-216 ADVYMTLHK
+216 ANVYMTLHK

-261 SPVNHNS
+261 SSVNHNS

-372 YAEVLLNY
+372 YADVILMY
-380 AEAVYERDD
+380 AEA
-389 AISDDDLNISLNL
+389 LNQ
-402 VRNRINKSMP
+402 
-412 KLSNNLVTA
+412 
-421 NGLNMREEIRRE
+421 NG
-433 RTVELFNEGFRID
+433 
-446 DLKRWKTAETE
+446 KTAEACKYLNMTRRRGFGYQTTE
-457 MPKDFLG
+457 TSPVDLQTTDKAQFALMVEQERRVELAFENHRWFDL
-464 IKWTGTEYATKWP
+464 IR
-477 NVSYAKNSDG
+477 
-487 YIILETGRK
+487 TGRAVEVMRSK
-496 WESKHYLYP
+496 GFSLNETNLICPIPQKQIDVNPKLTQNDYRIESR
-505 LPTDQLQLNPNL
+505 N
-517 KQNPGWGE
+517 

>member
-372 YAEVLLNY
+372 YADVILMY
-380 AEAVYERDD
+380 AEA
-389 AISDDDLNISLNL
+389 LNQ
-402 VRNRINKSMP
+402 
-412 KLSNNLVTA
+412 
-421 NGLNMREEIRRE
+421 NG
-433 RTVELFNEGFRID
+433 
-446 DLKRWKTAETE
+446 KTAEACKYLNMTRRRG
-457 MPKDFLG
+457 FG
-464 IKWTGTEYATKWP
+464 YQTTATSPVDLQTTDKAQFALMVEQERRVELAFENHRWF
-477 NVSYAKNSDG
+477 DL
-487 YIILETGRK
+487 IRTGRAVEVMK
-496 WESKHYLYP
+496 SKGFSLNETNLICPIPQKQIDVNPKLTQNDYKIESR
-505 LPTDQLQLNPNL
+505 N
-517 KQNPGWGE
+517 